1 MKEPRFSPTLPSLPS
16 IDRFDTLV
24 NQGDIDTLLQSLRGP
39 PVPYVGVGL
48 TLALSRVNM

>member
-16 IDRFDTLV
+16 TDLFDTWV
-24 NQGDIDTLLQSLRGP
+24 NQGNIDTLLLSLRGP

-48 TLALSRVNM
+48 TLALSRVSM